1 MHHICVFRSGSLSL
15 DNAIEFQACF
25 FLSLS
30 FSSPISTFPPFIY
43 VVQRL
48 QTCTTTIF
56 LPLSTLIFLWMMPLA
71 WNSGYS
77 VIARSGIETGH
88 PDSPE
93 GTLPGEV
100 MEMAAV
106 KDHPSGTQQL

>member
-1 MHHICVFRSGSLSL
+1 
-15 DNAIEFQACF
+15 
-25 FLSLS
+25 
-30 FSSPISTFPPFIY
+30 
-43 VVQRL
+43 
-48 QTCTTTIF
+48 
-56 LPLSTLIFLWMMPLA
+56 MMPLA

-77 VIARSGIETGH
+77 VFARSGIETGRPH
-88 PDSPE
+88 SPE

>member
-1 MHHICVFRSGSLSL
+1 MYHICVFRSGSLSL
-15 DNAIEFQACF
+15 DNAIEFQAYF

-56 LPLSTLIFLWMMPLA
+56 LPLSTQIVPLDDATGLEQWIFSHCA
-71 WNSGYS
+71 
-77 VIARSGIETGH
+77 V